1 MIRKRLEYIF
11 ADCYGQKPEH
21 IFFNSFKDFHKHI
34 FENGLPD
41 EFQLNDRDG
50 HTLIRFKNDGTSFTL
65 ICDHSVP
72 GSIRFEII
80 NQEQKKMLNN

>member
-11 ADCYGQKPEH
+11 AECFGGETDH
-21 IFFNSFKDFHKHI
+21 LFFNSFKEFHQYI

-41 EFQLNDRDG
+41 EFQLNDKDG
-50 HTLIRFKNDGTSFTL
+50 QQLIRFWNDGIHFYT
-65 ICDHSVP
+65 IMDHSVP

-80 NQEQKKMLNN
+80 NQEQKLLNN

>member
-11 ADCYGQKPEH
+11 AECYGQKPEH

-41 EFQLNDRDG
+41 EFQLNDSDG
-50 HTLIRFKNDGTSFTL
+50 NRLIRYANTGTEFKLT
-65 ICDHSVP
+65 CDHCVP
-72 GSIRFEII
+72 GSVCFEII
-80 NQEQKKMLNN
+80 NQEQKLLNN

>member
-11 ADCYGQKPEH
+11 AECYEEKPEH

-41 EFQLNDRDG
+41 EFQLNDSDG
-50 HTLIRFKNDGTSFTL
+50 NRLIRYANTGTEFKLT
-65 ICDHSVP
+65 CDHTVP

-80 NQEQKKMLNN
+80 NQEQKLLNN

>member
-1 MIRKRLEYIF
+1 MLKKRLEYIYSECLGGK
-11 ADCYGQKPEH
+11 AEH

-41 EFQLNDRDG
+41 EFQLNDSEG
-50 HTLIRFKNDGTSFTL
+50 HKLIRYKNTGISFL
-65 ICDHSVP
+65 IKCDHSVP

-80 NQEQKKMLNN
+80 NQEQRLLNN

>member
-11 ADCYGQKPEH
+11 AECLNGPVEH
-21 IFFNSFKDFHKHI
+21 IFFDSFKDFHKHL

-41 EFQLNDRDG
+41 EFQLNDSEGRQI
-50 HTLIRFKNDGTSFTL
+50 LKFINDGTAFHIS
-65 ICDHSVP
+65 CDHCVP

-80 NQEQKKMLNN
+80 NQEQKLLNN

>member
-11 ADCYGQKPEH
+11 AEYLGGPVDHK
-21 IFFNSFKDFHKHI
+21 FFDSFKDFHKYI

-41 EFQLNDRDG
+41 EFQLQDKDG
-50 HTLIRFKNDGTSFTL
+50 RQLISFTNEGTRF
-65 ICDHSVP
+65 ITTMDHSVP

-80 NQEQKKMLNN
+80 NQEQKMLNN